1 VHGGQAASPRNGCLA
16 IIPTPVLAGLEPKMT
31 HTDLL
36 GNPFSEATEAALEK
50 YAEALRQFNC
60 YRGDPVKTIEAAVEE
75 APGFAMGHLMHAWLH
90 LLSTE
95 PEAAAV
101 AREDLERVAEL
112 PLNHRERGHA
122 EAVAAF
128 AAGRWHQASRIL
140 EDVSI
145 EYPRDGLALQAGH
158 VGDYLRGDSRMLRDR
173 VARVLGRWSPSDP
186 GCHAVFGMLAFGCEE
201 TGDYRSADHFGRCA
215 LDLEPNDA
223 WAHHAVAHVFEM
235 QGRSREGIE
244 WMRERQRHWAE
255 DNFLAVH
262 NWWHWALFHLDLGE
276 IDEVLALFDGP
287 IHGSRSTVTV
297 DLIDASA
304 LLWRLQLLG
313 TDVRSRWETVACAWR
328 MAARPGLYAFNDFHA
343 MMAWVG
349 SGDRDRMAQWSEA
362 QTEKNPE
369 APGDHAAISER
380 VGAPLLQ
387 ALVAFGRGE
396 HAEALA
402 LLRAVRPIAQRMGGS
417 HAQRDVIDLTL
428 VEAARRSGAT
438 ELARA
443 LVAERV
449 QLKPDSAY
457 NRALDLRIAA

>member
-1 VHGGQAASPRNGCLA
+1 MEGRG
-16 IIPTPVLAGLEPKMT
+16 IPTQGCVANTTTPALAGLEPKMKQ
-31 HTDLL
+31 TDLL
-36 GNPFSEATEAALEK
+36 GNPCSEATEAALEK
-50 YAEALRQFNC
+50 YAEALHQFNC
-60 YRGDPVKTIEAAVEE
+60 YQGDPVKTIESAVEE

-95 PEAAAV
+95 PTATAV
-101 AREDLERVAEL
+101 ARADLERVAEL
-112 PLNHRERGHA
+112 PLNRRERGHA
-122 EAVAAF
+122 AAVAAF
-128 AAGRWHQASRIL
+128 ASGRWHEASRIL

-158 VGDYLRGDSRMLRDR
+158 VGDYLRGDSRMIRDR
-173 VARVLGRWSPSDP
+173 VARVIGRWSPSDP
-186 GCHAVFGMLAFGCEE
+186 GCHAVFGMFAFGCEE
-201 TGDYRSADHFGRCA
+201 TGDYPCADDFGRRA
-215 LDLEPNDA
+215 LDLEPGDA

-244 WMRERQRHWAE
+244 WMRERQPHWAE

-313 TDVRSRWETVACAWR
+313 IDVRSRWETLALDWCV
-328 MAARPGLYAFNDFHA
+328 AARPGLYAFNDFHA

-349 SGDRDRMAQWSEA
+349 SGDGDRMAQWIKA
-362 QTEKNPE
+362 QTEPTPQE
-369 APGDHAAISER
+369 RGDHAAIAEM

-387 ALVAFGRGE
+387 ALAAFGRGD
-396 HAEALA
+396 HAQALA
-402 LLRAVRPIAQRMGGS
+402 QLRAVRPIAQRFGGS
-417 HAQRDVIDLTL
+417 HAQRDLIDLTL
-428 VEAARRSGAT
+428 VEAARRSGQR

>member
-1 VHGGQAASPRNGCLA
+1 MQGRRHPSEGCTAS
-16 IIPTPVLAGLEPKMT
+16 ITTPALAGLEPKMK

-50 YAEALRQFNC
+50 YAEALHQFHC
-60 YRGDPVKTIEAAVEE
+60 YQGDPVQTIESAVEE

-101 AREDLERVAEL
+101 ARADLERVAEL
-112 PLNHRERGHA
+112 PLNRRERGHA
-122 EAVAAF
+122 DAVAAF
-128 AAGRWHQASRIL
+128 AAGRWHAACRIL

-158 VGDYLRGDSRMLRDR
+158 FGDYLRGDSRMLRDR
-173 VARVLGRWSPSDP
+173 VARVVGRWSPSDP
-186 GCHAVFGMLAFGCEE
+186 GCHAIFGMFAFGCEE
-201 TGDYRSADHFGRCA
+201 TGDYPGADHFGRRA
-215 LDLEPNDA
+215 LDLEPDDA

-244 WMRERQRHWAE
+244 WMRERQPHWAQ

-262 NWWHWALFHLDLGE
+262 NGWHWALFHLDRGE

-313 TDVRSRWETVACAWR
+313 IDVRSRWETLARDWR
-328 MAARPGLYAFNDFHA
+328 AAARPGRYAFNDFHA

-349 SGDRDRMAQWSEA
+349 SGDGDRTAQWSTA
-362 QTEKNPE
+362 QTEQTPQDR
-369 APGDHAAISER
+369 GDHAAIAEK

-387 ALVAFGRGE
+387 ALAAFGRGD
-396 HAEALA
+396 HAQALA

-417 HAQRDVIDLTL
+417 HAQRDVIDLTM
-428 VEAARRSGAT
+428 VEAARRSGHR

-449 QLKPDSAY
+449 HLKPDSAY
-457 NRALDLRIAA
+457 NRALDLRMAA